1 MKPFLKEHGKAI
13 AIGLAVLVA
22 AILGLAQ
29 YKKYLAP
36 TRIAFVNYPEF
47 QLARIKKANDSRF
60 IRVEILETDDLANAR
75 NYTAVF
81 LFGRGFNLKPEQV
94 ETLKNSGVSLYME
107 GATNPD
113 IDVTNLEGPDL
124 DYITEYFKYGGS
136 RNYKNL
142 LSYVREN
149 LDGKTFF
156 TEKYKKPRPIPP
168 DVFFHLDEAVLFE
181 DPAAFEKYGTEKGF
195 LQPGAPKVVLLT
207 TVPGPFNA
215 NREHLEAIIGSL
227 SRRGLNVYPIAS
239 VNKRLAWLKQIRPD
253 VAIMMPHGRLA
264 QGEAEEAQQWLREN
278 KVPLLAPLSV
288 FTEYDKWV
296 KDPQGMKGA
305 LLTMSVTL
313 PELDGA
319 INPYAIVAQYRDE
332 NNFLSFRAIPERL
345 EAFSEMVEKYIT
357 LKKKSN
363 ADKKIAIYYFKG
375 PGLNAMVAANM
386 EVVPSLFH
394 VLKRLQA
401 EGYNLQGLPATEKEL
416 WRLILQNGSVL
427 APYAE
432 GSISE
437 YIRTANP
444 ELVEAATYESWA
456 VTHLEK
462 DLWKRVEE
470 KYGKAPGS
478 YLSLSK
484 EGKDYIAVSR
494 IQFGNVVLLP
504 QPLPGIGDN
513 TNSLVHGAKEAPPHP
528 YIASYLWTRNAFKAD
543 AILHFGTHG
552 SLEFTPGKQIAL
564 SSFDWTDALI
574 GNTPHFYVY
583 TISNVGE
590 AMIAKRRSYATTLSY
605 LTPPL
610 MEGGVYDELGALE
623 QQLHKFAALEEKTLQ
638 QAYAKTISERARKLS
653 LYKDLGLQD
662 EAKDLTV
669 EQCRQLANLV
679 EEIANE
685 KVTGGLYTLGNAY
698 TGEQL
703 NNTVMLMA
711 RDPLAWSLARL
722 DVLKG
727 HIPAAKLDDK
737 VWFNKVYTGKARQI
751 IARALN
757 GTLTPEQVI
766 ADSDRKRAQQWKEAN
781 AVQPPG
787 RPVAGTGLAYKSN
800 AAPDPGRKEAGTGR
814 PSGRSVAGAGPA
826 HKSNTAPPGTGKK
839 EASTTRSSG
848 RPVPGAGPMHRSNA
862 APDPREKEFANAV
875 MTIETAI
882 THIRSYRQALQNS
895 TETEFTAILTALS
908 GGYIS
913 PSPGGDPVATPAAI
927 PTGRNLFSIDAEKTP
942 SAEGWEIGKMLGN
955 SLLENHLKTH
965 GTYPKKVAFTLWPGD
980 FIQTEGAM
988 LGQVFWLLGVEP
1000 LRDPFGR
1007 VQDIR
1012 LIPEAEL
1019 KRPRIDVVVQTSG
1032 QLRDLAASRLK
1043 LINAAVKLAS
1053 EANDKDGNFVR
1064 SGILTAEK
1072 MMIAKGISPRE
1083 ARELA
1088 ALRVFGGA
1096 NGSYGTGIMGMVEKG
1111 DSWTADSEVGK
1122 TYLNNMGAVYDDSDR
1137 WAYYKEGVFEAA
1149 LQNTEAIVQPR
1160 ESNTWGALS
1169 LDHVYEFAGGLNL
1182 AVKTA
1187 TGKEAEVFFNDF
1199 RNPSNARIQNIKE
1212 AIWVEARSTLLNP
1225 RYINEL
1231 AKGSASAAEKL
1242 AETFRNTYG
1251 WNVMKPGAV
1260 DNALWNQLHE
1270 VYVKDVNNLGIRSFF
1285 ERENPFALEEMTAV
1299 MLETIRKGYW
1309 KASDEQIREITGL
1322 HLEQVRE
1329 HGAGCSGFVCNNTA
1343 LRSFIADRLSG
1354 TDKTGY
1360 NRAIDAAVTAK
1371 AGPADP
1377 SITLKKTEE
1386 PRTAKPQS
1394 AISENSGPWYWLALI
1409 LLLVAGLF
1417 WFIRNRKRS

>member
-1 MKPFLKEHGKAI
+1 MKSFFKKYGKATGT
-13 AIGLAVLVA
+13 GLAVLVA
-22 AILGLAQ
+22 LTLAFTQ
-29 YKKYLAP
+29 YRKYLAP

-47 QLARIKKANDSRF
+47 QLSRIKKANDSRF
-60 IRVEILETDDLANAR
+60 IRLEVLETDRLEKAG

-81 LFGRGFNLKPEQV
+81 LFGRGFSLKPEQV
-94 ETLKNSGVSLYME
+94 ETLKKSGAALYME

-113 IDVTNLEGPDL
+113 IDVTNLEGRDL
-124 DYITEYFKYGGS
+124 SYITDYFRYGGN

-142 LSYVREN
+142 LSYVRES

-156 TEKYKKPRPIPP
+156 TGTWEKPHPIPP
-168 DVFFHLDEAVLFE
+168 DVFFHIDETVLFE
-181 DPAAFEKYGTEKGF
+181 NPADFEKYGTEKGF
-195 LQPGAPKVVLLT
+195 LKPGAPKVVLLT
-207 TVPGPFNA
+207 TVPGPFNS
-215 NREHLEAIIGSL
+215 NREHLEAIIKSL
-227 SRRGLNVYPIAS
+227 SSRGMNVYPIAS
-239 VNKRLAWLKQIRPD
+239 VSKRLAWLKQIRPD
-253 VAIMMPHGRLA
+253 VAIMMPHGRLT

-296 KDPQGMKGA
+296 KDPQGMNGA

-319 INPYAIVAQYRDE
+319 VNPYAIVAQYRDE

-345 EAFSEMVEKYIT
+345 EAFSDMVAKYIA

-363 ADKKIAIYYFKG
+363 AGKKIAIYYFKG
-375 PGLNAMVAANM
+375 PGLNSMVAANM

-394 VLKRLQA
+394 LLKRLQA
-401 EGYNLQGLPATEKEL
+401 EGYNLTGLPATEKEL
-416 WRLILQNGSVL
+416 WQLILQNGSVL

-432 GSISE
+432 GSVAR
-437 YIRTANP
+437 YIRTAKP
-444 ELVEAATYESWA
+444 ELVEAGTYEAWA
-456 VTHLEK
+456 KASLPKE
-462 DLWKRVEE
+462 LWNRVEE

-484 EGKDYIAVSR
+484 DGKDYIAVSR

-504 QPLPGIGDN
+504 QPLPGIGSN
-513 TNSLVHGAKEAPPHP
+513 TNNLVHGAKEAPPHP
-528 YIASYLWTRNAFKAD
+528 YLASYLWTRNAFKAD

-564 SSFDWTDALI
+564 SGSDWPDALI

-590 AMIAKRRSYATTLSY
+590 AMMAKRRTYATTLSY

-623 QQLHKFAALEEKTLQ
+623 QQLHTFSALEDPAMQ
-638 QAYAKTISERARKLS
+638 QAYTKTISERARKLK

-662 EAKDLTV
+662 DSRDLTP

-679 EEIANE
+679 EEIAHE
-685 KVTGGLYTLGNAY
+685 KITGGLYTLGRPY
-698 TGEQL
+698 TSQQL
-703 NNTVMLMA
+703 DNTVMLMA
-711 RDPLAWSLARL
+711 RDPLAYSLARL
-722 DVLKG
+722 DVIKG
-727 HIPAAKLDDK
+727 RIPASKTDDK
-737 VWFNKVYTGKARQI
+737 VWFNKIYTQKARQI
-751 IARALN
+751 IDLALN
-757 GTLTPEQVI
+757 GSLSADQVI
-766 ADSDRKRAQQWKEAN
+766 AESDRKRAHQWQETN
-781 AVQPPG
+781 AVQPTGHPG
-787 RPVAGTGLAYKSN
+787 ARPAK
-800 AAPDPGRKEAGTGR
+800 
-814 PSGRSVAGAGPA
+814 RSDTAQHQGA
-826 HKSNTAPPGTGKK
+826 NTAPPSG
-839 EASTTRSSG
+839 RPIPG
-848 RPVPGAGPMHRSNA
+848 RPVPGAVPSHRPKA
-862 APDPREKEFANAV
+862 APDAREKEFATAVLTIENAV
-875 MTIETAI
+875 TN
-882 THIRSYRQALQNS
+882 IRSYREALKSS
-895 TETEFTAILTALS
+895 TEAEFTGILTALS

-942 SAEGWEIGKMLGN
+942 SAEGWEVGKMLGN

-1000 LRDPFGR
+1000 VRDPFGR

-1012 LIPEAEL
+1012 LIPQAEL
-1019 KRPRIDVVVQTSG
+1019 KRPRIDVVVQTAG

-1043 LINAAVKLAS
+1043 LINAAVKMAA
-1053 EANDKDGNFVR
+1053 EAGDGEDNFVK
-1064 SGILTAEK
+1064 SGVLTAEK
-1072 MMIAKGISPRE
+1072 SMITKGISPQE

-1088 ALRVFGGA
+1088 TLRVFGGA
-1096 NGSYGTGIMGMVEKG
+1096 NGNYGTGIMGMVEKG
-1111 DSWTADSEVGK
+1111 DSWTSDTEVGK

-1137 WAYYKEGVFEAA
+1137 WAYYREGVFEAA

-1187 TGKEAEVFFNDF
+1187 TGKEADVFFNDF
-1199 RNPSNARIQNIKE
+1199 RNPSHARIQNIKE

-1225 RYINEL
+1225 KYIGEL
-1231 AKGSASAAEKL
+1231 AKGGASSAEKL

-1251 WNVMKPGAV
+1251 WNVMKPEAV
-1260 DNALWNQLHE
+1260 DQALWDQLHD
-1270 VYVKDVNNLGIRSFF
+1270 VYIRDTGNLGIRSFF

-1299 MLETIRKGYW
+1299 MLETVRKGYW
-1309 KASDEQIREITGL
+1309 KASDQQIREITEL
-1322 HLEQVRE
+1322 HLEEVKQ

-1343 LRSFIADRLSG
+1343 LRSFIDGRLSG
-1354 TDKTGY
+1354 ADKTDY
-1360 NRAIDAAVTAK
+1360 NRALDAAVTAK
-1371 AGPADP
+1371 ATGAEA
-1377 SITLKKTEE
+1377 SVTLKKTEE
-1386 PRTAKPQS
+1386 SRSGKPENK
-1394 AISENSGPWYWLALI
+1394 ISPESGTRYGIVLI

-1417 WFIRNRKRS
+1417 WFIRKRKQSGI

>member
-1 MKPFLKEHGKAI
+1 MKSFFKKYGKATGT
-13 AIGLAVLVA
+13 GLAVLVA
-22 AILGLAQ
+22 LTLAFTQ
-29 YKKYLAP
+29 YRKYLAP

-47 QLARIKKANDSRF
+47 QLSRIKKANDSRF
-60 IRVEILETDDLANAR
+60 IRLEVLETDRLEKAG

-81 LFGRGFNLKPEQV
+81 LFGRGFSLKPEQV
-94 ETLKNSGVSLYME
+94 ETLKKSGAALYME

-113 IDVTNLEGPDL
+113 IDVTNLEGRDL
-124 DYITEYFKYGGS
+124 SYITDYFRYGGN

-142 LSYVREN
+142 LSYVRES

-156 TEKYKKPRPIPP
+156 TGTWEKPHPIPP
-168 DVFFHLDEAVLFE
+168 DVFFHIDETVLFE
-181 DPAAFEKYGTEKGF
+181 NPADFEKYGTEKGF
-195 LQPGAPKVVLLT
+195 LKPGAPKVVLLT
-207 TVPGPFNA
+207 TVPGPFNS
-215 NREHLEAIIGSL
+215 NREHLEAIIKSL
-227 SRRGLNVYPIAS
+227 SSRGMNVYPIAS

-253 VAIMMPHGRLA
+253 VAIMMPHGRLT
-264 QGEAEEAQQWLREN
+264 QGEAAEAQQWLREN

-296 KDPQGMKGA
+296 KDPQGMNGA

-319 INPYAIVAQYRDE
+319 VNPYAIVAQYRDE

-345 EAFSEMVEKYIT
+345 EAFSDMVAKYIA

-363 ADKKIAIYYFKG
+363 ASKKIAIYYFKG
-375 PGLNAMVAANM
+375 PGLNSMVAANM

-394 VLKRLQA
+394 LLKRLQA
-401 EGYNLQGLPATEKEL
+401 EGYNLTGLPATEKEL
-416 WRLILQNGSVL
+416 WQLILQNGSVL

-432 GSISE
+432 GSVAR

-444 ELVEAATYESWA
+444 ELVEAGTYEAWGKTA
-456 VTHLEK
+456 LPKE
-462 DLWKRVEE
+462 LWNRVEE

-484 EGKDYIAVSR
+484 DGKDYIAVSR

-504 QPLPGIGDN
+504 QPLPGIGSN

-528 YIASYLWTRNAFKAD
+528 YLASYLWTRNAFKAD

-564 SSFDWTDALI
+564 SGSDWPDALI

-590 AMIAKRRSYATTLSY
+590 AMMAKRRTYATTVSY

-610 MEGGVYDELGALE
+610 MEGGAYDELGALE
-623 QQLHKFAALEEKTLQ
+623 QQLHTFSALEDPAMQ
-638 QAYAKTISERARKLS
+638 HAYTKTISERARKLK

-662 EAKDLTV
+662 DTRDLTP

-679 EEIANE
+679 EEIAHE
-685 KVTGGLYTLGNAY
+685 KVTGGLYTLGKPY
-698 TGEQL
+698 TSQQL
-703 NNTVMLMA
+703 DNTVMLMA
-711 RDPLAWSLARL
+711 RDPLAYSLARL
-722 DVLKG
+722 DVIKG
-727 HIPAAKLDDK
+727 RIPASKTDDK
-737 VWFNKVYTGKARQI
+737 VWFNKIYTQKARQI
-751 IARALN
+751 IDRALN
-757 GTLTPEQVI
+757 GSLSADQVI
-766 ADSDRKRAQQWKEAN
+766 AESDRKRAHQWQEAN
-781 AVQPPG
+781 AVQPTGHPG
-787 RPVAGTGLAYKSN
+787 ARPAK
-800 AAPDPGRKEAGTGR
+800 
-814 PSGRSVAGAGPA
+814 RSDTAQHQGA
-826 HKSNTAPPGTGKK
+826 NTAPPSG
-839 EASTTRSSG
+839 RPIPG
-848 RPVPGAGPMHRSNA
+848 RPVPGAVPSHRPKA
-862 APDPREKEFANAV
+862 APDAREKEFATAVLTIENAV
-875 MTIETAI
+875 TN
-882 THIRSYRQALQNS
+882 IRSYREALKSS
-895 TETEFTAILTALS
+895 TEAEFTGILTALS

-942 SAEGWEIGKMLGN
+942 SAEGWEVGKMLGN

-1000 LRDPFGR
+1000 VRDPFGR

-1012 LIPEAEL
+1012 LIPQAEL
-1019 KRPRIDVVVQTSG
+1019 KRPRIDVVVQTAG

-1043 LINAAVKLAS
+1043 LINAAVKMAA
-1053 EANDKDGNFVR
+1053 EAGDGEDNFVK
-1064 SGILTAEK
+1064 SGVLTAEK
-1072 MMIAKGISPRE
+1072 SMITKGISPQE

-1088 ALRVFGGA
+1088 TLRVFGGA
-1096 NGSYGTGIMGMVEKG
+1096 NGNYGTGIMGMVEKG
-1111 DSWTADSEVGK
+1111 DSWTSDTEVGK

-1137 WAYYKEGVFEAA
+1137 WAYYREGVFEAA

-1225 RYINEL
+1225 KYIGEL
-1231 AKGSASAAEKL
+1231 AKGGASSAEKL

-1251 WNVMKPGAV
+1251 WNVMKPEAV
-1260 DNALWNQLHE
+1260 DQALWDQLHD
-1270 VYVKDVNNLGIRSFF
+1270 VYIRDTGNLGIRSFF

-1299 MLETIRKGYW
+1299 MLETVRKGYW
-1309 KASDEQIREITGL
+1309 KASDQQIREITEL
-1322 HLEQVRE
+1322 HLEEVKQ

-1343 LRSFIADRLSG
+1343 LRSFIDGRLSG
-1354 TDKTGY
+1354 ADKTDY
-1360 NRAIDAAVTAK
+1360 NRALDAAVTAK
-1371 AGPADP
+1371 ATGAEA
-1377 SITLKKTEE
+1377 SVTLKKTEE
-1386 PRTAKPQS
+1386 SRSGKPENK
-1394 AISENSGPWYWLALI
+1394 ISPESGTRYGIVLI

-1417 WFIRNRKRS
+1417 WFIRKRKQSGI

>member
-1 MKPFLKEHGKAI
+1 MRSFLKKYRKATG
-13 AIGLAVLVA
+13 IGLTILVVLIVA
-22 AILGLAQ
+22 LTQ
-29 YKKYLAP
+29 YRKYLAP

-47 QLARIKKANDSRF
+47 QLSRIKKANDSRF
-60 IRVEILETDDLANAR
+60 IRLEVLETDRLEKAG

-81 LFGRGFNLKPEQV
+81 LFGRGFSLRPEQV
-94 ETLKNSGVSLYME
+94 ELLRKSGANLYME

-113 IDVTNLEGPDL
+113 IDVTNLQGSDL
-124 DYITEYFKYGGS
+124 SYITDYFRYGGN

-156 TEKYKKPRPIPP
+156 TGAWEKPRPIPP
-168 DVFFHLDEAVLFE
+168 DVFFHLDETVLFE
-181 DPAAFEKYGTEKGF
+181 NPADFEKYGTEKGF
-195 LQPGAPKVVLLT
+195 LKPGAPKVILLT

-215 NREHLEAIIGSL
+215 NREHLEAIIQSL
-227 SRRGLNVYPIAS
+227 SSRGLNVYPIAS

-253 VAIMMPHGRLA
+253 VAVMMPHGRLT
-264 QGEAEEAQQWLREN
+264 QGEAGEAQQWLRDN
-278 KVPLLAPLSV
+278 RVPLLAPLSV
-288 FTEYDKWV
+288 FTEYDQWV

-345 EAFSEMVEKYIT
+345 EAFSDMVGKYIA

-375 PGLNAMVAANM
+375 PGLNSMVAANM

-394 VLKRLQA
+394 MLKRLQA
-401 EGYNLQGLPATEKEL
+401 EGYNLRGLPATEKEL
-416 WRLILQNGSVL
+416 WQLILQNGSVL

-432 GSISE
+432 GSVAQ

-444 ELVEAATYESWA
+444 ELVEAGTYETWA
-456 VTHLEK
+456 KAGLEK
-462 DLWKRVEE
+462 ELWNRVEE

-478 YLSLSK
+478 YLSLSRD
-484 EGKDYIAVSR
+484 GKDYIAVSR

-504 QPLPGIGDN
+504 QPLPGIGSN

-528 YIASYLWTRNAFKAD
+528 YLASYLWTRNAFKAD

-564 SSFDWTDALI
+564 SGFDWADALI

-610 MEGGVYDELGALE
+610 MEGGAYDELGALE
-623 QQLHKFAALEEKTLQ
+623 QQLHTFAALEDPAMQ
-638 QAYAKTISERARKLS
+638 QAYTKTISERARKLK

-662 EAKDLTV
+662 DSRDLTP

-679 EEIANE
+679 EEIAHE
-685 KVTGGLYTLGNAY
+685 KVPGGLYTLGKPY
-698 TGEQL
+698 TGPQL
-703 NNTVMLMA
+703 DNTVMLMA
-711 RDPLAWSLARL
+711 LDPLAYSLAKL
-722 DVLKG
+722 DIIKG
-727 HIPAAKLDDK
+727 RIAASQLDDK
-737 VWFNKVYTGKARQI
+737 VWFNKVYTQKARQI
-751 IARALN
+751 IDRALN
-757 GTLTPEQVI
+757 GNMTVDQVT
-766 ADSDRKRAQQWKEAN
+766 AESDRERAHQWQQSNGIQPSGHPGTGSAKRPGAPQHPGAN
-781 AVQPPG
+781 TTLSSGQPNPG
-787 RPVAGTGLAYKSN
+787 RPN
-800 AAPDPGRKEAGTGR
+800 PGR
-814 PSGRSVAGAGPA
+814 PI
-826 HKSNTAPPGTGKK
+826 
-839 EASTTRSSG
+839 
-848 RPVPGAGPMHRSNA
+848 PGAGPSQQPQA
-862 APDPREKEFANAV
+862 VPDAREKEFATAVLTIENAV
-875 MTIETAI
+875 TN
-882 THIRSYRQALQNS
+882 IRSYREALKSS
-895 TETEFTAILTALS
+895 TEAEFTAILTALS

-913 PSPGGDPVATPAAI
+913 PSPGGDPIATPAAI

-942 SAEGWEIGKMLGN
+942 SAEGWEVGKMLGN

-1000 LRDPFGR
+1000 VRDPFGR

-1012 LIPEAEL
+1012 LIPQAEL
-1019 KRPRIDVVVQTSG
+1019 KRPRIDVVVQTAG

-1043 LINAAVKLAS
+1043 LINAAVKMAA
-1053 EANDKDGNFVR
+1053 EAGNEDGNFVK
-1064 SGILTAEK
+1064 SGVLTAEK
-1072 MMIAKGISPRE
+1072 IMIDKGISPQE

-1088 ALRVFGGA
+1088 TLRVFGGA
-1096 NGSYGTGIMGMVEKG
+1096 NGNYGTGIMGMVEKG
-1111 DSWTADSEVGK
+1111 DSWTSDTEVGQ

-1137 WAYYKEGVFEAA
+1137 WAYYREGVFEAA

-1225 RYINEL
+1225 KYISEL
-1231 AKGSASAAEKL
+1231 AKGGASSAEKL

-1251 WNVMKPGAV
+1251 WNVMKPEAV
-1260 DNALWNQLHE
+1260 DQALWDQLHD
-1270 VYVKDVNNLGIRSFF
+1270 VYIKDAQNLGIRSFF

-1299 MLETIRKGYW
+1299 MLETVRKGYW
-1309 KASDEQIREITGL
+1309 KASDQQIREITEL
-1322 HLEQVRE
+1322 HLEQVKQ

-1343 LRSFIADRLSG
+1343 LRSFIDDRLSG
-1354 TDKTGY
+1354 ADKADY

-1371 AGPADP
+1371 ATGADA

-1386 PRTAKPQS
+1386 PRPDKPES
-1394 AISENSGPWYWLALI
+1394 NISPESGTRYGI
-1409 LLLVAGLF
+1409 VLLLLLAAGLF
-1417 WFIRNRKRS
+1417 WFIRKRKQNGI

>member
-1 MKPFLKEHGKAI
+1 MKSFFKKYGKATGT
-13 AIGLAVLVA
+13 GLAVLVA
-22 AILGLAQ
+22 LTLAFTQ
-29 YKKYLAP
+29 YRKYLAP

-47 QLARIKKANDSRF
+47 QLSRIKKANDSRF
-60 IRVEILETDDLANAR
+60 IHLEVLETDRLEKAG

-81 LFGRGFNLKPEQV
+81 LFGRGFSLKPEQV
-94 ETLKNSGVSLYME
+94 ETLKKSGAALYME

-113 IDVTNLEGPDL
+113 IDVTNLEGRDL
-124 DYITEYFKYGGS
+124 SYITDYFRYGGN

-142 LSYVREN
+142 LSYVRESLN
-149 LDGKTFF
+149 GKTFF
-156 TEKYKKPRPIPP
+156 TGTWEKPQPIPP
-168 DVFFHLDEAVLFE
+168 DVFFHIDETVLFE
-181 DPAAFEKYGTEKGF
+181 NPADFEKYGTEKGF
-195 LQPGAPKVVLLT
+195 LKPGAPKVVLLT
-207 TVPGPFNA
+207 TVPGPFNS
-215 NREHLEAIIGSL
+215 NREHLEAIIKSL
-227 SRRGLNVYPIAS
+227 SSQGMNVYPIAS
-239 VNKRLAWLKQIRPD
+239 VSKRLAWLKHIRPD
-253 VAIMMPHGRLA
+253 VAIMMPHGRLT
-264 QGEAEEAQQWLREN
+264 QGEAAEAQQWLRKN

-296 KDPQGMKGA
+296 KDPQGMNGA

-319 INPYAIVAQYRDE
+319 VNPYAIVAQYRDE

-345 EAFSEMVEKYIT
+345 EAFSDMVAKYIA

-363 ADKKIAIYYFKG
+363 AGKKIAIYYFKG
-375 PGLNAMVAANM
+375 PGLNSMVAANM

-394 VLKRLQA
+394 LLKRLQA
-401 EGYNLQGLPATEKEL
+401 EGYNLTGLPATEKEL
-416 WRLILQNGSVL
+416 WQLILQNGSVL

-432 GSISE
+432 GSVAR

-444 ELVEAATYESWA
+444 ELVEVGTYEAWA
-456 VTHLEK
+456 KASLPKE
-462 DLWKRVEE
+462 LWNRVEE

-484 EGKDYIAVSR
+484 DGKDYIAVSR

-504 QPLPGIGDN
+504 QPLPGIGSN

-528 YIASYLWTRNAFKAD
+528 YLASYLWTRNAFKAD

-564 SSFDWTDALI
+564 SGSDWPDALI

-590 AMIAKRRSYATTLSY
+590 AMMAKRRTYATTVSY

-610 MEGGVYDELGALE
+610 MEGGAYDELGALE
-623 QQLHKFAALEEKTLQ
+623 QQLHTFSALEDPAMQ
-638 QAYAKTISERARKLS
+638 HAYTKTISERARKLK

-662 EAKDLTV
+662 DTRDLTP

-679 EEIANE
+679 EEIAHE
-685 KVTGGLYTLGNAY
+685 KVTGGLYTLGKPY
-698 TGEQL
+698 TSQQL
-703 NNTVMLMA
+703 DNTVMLMA
-711 RDPLAWSLARL
+711 RDPLAYSLARL
-722 DVLKG
+722 DVIKG
-727 HIPAAKLDDK
+727 RIPASKTDDK
-737 VWFNKVYTGKARQI
+737 VWFNKIYTQKARQI
-751 IARALN
+751 IDRALN
-757 GTLTPEQVI
+757 GSLSADQVI
-766 ADSDRKRAQQWKEAN
+766 AESDRKRAHQWQEAN
-781 AVQPPG
+781 AVQPTGHPG
-787 RPVAGTGLAYKSN
+787 ARPAK
-800 AAPDPGRKEAGTGR
+800 
-814 PSGRSVAGAGPA
+814 RSDTAQHQGA
-826 HKSNTAPPGTGKK
+826 NTAPP
-839 EASTTRSSG
+839 SG
-848 RPVPGAGPMHRSNA
+848 RPVPGAVPPHRPKA
-862 APDPREKEFANAV
+862 APDAREKEFATAVLTIENAV
-875 MTIETAI
+875 TN
-882 THIRSYRQALQNS
+882 IRSYREALKSS
-895 TETEFTAILTALS
+895 TEAEFTGILTALS

-942 SAEGWEIGKMLGN
+942 SAEGWEVGKMLGN
-955 SLLENHLKTH
+955 SLLENRLKTH

-1000 LRDPFGR
+1000 VRDPFGR

-1012 LIPEAEL
+1012 LIPQAEL
-1019 KRPRIDVVVQTSG
+1019 KRPRIDVVVQTAG

-1043 LINAAVKLAS
+1043 LINAAVKMAA
-1053 EANDKDGNFVR
+1053 EAGDKDSNFVK
-1064 SGILTAEK
+1064 SGVLTAEK
-1072 MMIAKGISPRE
+1072 IMIGKGISPQE

-1088 ALRVFGGA
+1088 TLRVFGGA
-1096 NGSYGTGIMGMVEKG
+1096 NGNYGTGIMGMVEKG
-1111 DSWTADSEVGK
+1111 DSWTSDTEVGK

-1137 WAYYKEGVFEAA
+1137 WAYYRDGVFEAA

-1187 TGKEAEVFFNDF
+1187 TGKEADVFFNDF

-1225 RYINEL
+1225 KYIGEL
-1231 AKGSASAAEKL
+1231 AKGGASSAEKL

-1251 WNVMKPGAV
+1251 WNVMKPEAV
-1260 DNALWNQLHE
+1260 DQALWDQLHD
-1270 VYVKDVNNLGIRSFF
+1270 VYIRDTGNLGIRSFF

-1299 MLETIRKGYW
+1299 MLETVRKGYW
-1309 KASDEQIREITGL
+1309 KASDQQIREITEL
-1322 HLEQVRE
+1322 HLEEVKQ

-1343 LRSFIADRLSG
+1343 LRSFIDGRLSG
-1354 TDKTGY
+1354 ADKADY
-1360 NRAIDAAVTAK
+1360 NRALDAAVTAK
-1371 AGPADP
+1371 ATGAEA
-1377 SITLKKTEE
+1377 SVTLKKTEE
-1386 PRTAKPQS
+1386 PRSGKPENK
-1394 AISENSGPWYWLALI
+1394 ISPASGTRYGIVLI

-1417 WFIRNRKRS
+1417 WFIRKRKQSGI

>member
-1 MKPFLKEHGKAI
+1 MKSFLKKYRKATG
-13 AIGLAVLVA
+13 IGLAILVVL
-22 AILGLAQ
+22 ILALTQ
-29 YKKYLAP
+29 YRKHLAP

-47 QLARIKKANDSRF
+47 QLSRIKKANDSQF
-60 IRVEILETDDLANAR
+60 IRLEVLETNRLEKAG

-81 LFGRGFNLKPEQV
+81 LFGRGFSLRPEQV
-94 ETLKNSGVSLYME
+94 ELLRKSGAGLYME

-113 IDVTNLEGPDL
+113 IDVTNLRGRDL
-124 DYITEYFKYGGS
+124 EYITEYFRYGGN

-156 TEKYKKPRPIPP
+156 TGTWEKPRPIPP
-168 DVFFHLDEAVLFE
+168 DVFFHLDETVLFE
-181 DPAAFEKYGTEKGF
+181 NPADFEKYGTEKGF
-195 LQPGAPKVVLLT
+195 LKPGAPKVVLLT

-215 NREHLEAIIGSL
+215 NREHLEAIIQSL
-227 SRRGLNVYPIAS
+227 SSRGLNVYPVAS
-239 VNKRLAWLKQIRPD
+239 TNKRLAWLKQIRPD
-253 VAIMMPHGRLA
+253 VAVMMPHGRLT
-264 QGEAEEAQQWLREN
+264 QGEAGEAQQWLREN
-278 KVPLLAPLSV
+278 QVPLLAPLSV
-288 FTEYDKWV
+288 FSEYDQWV

-345 EAFSEMVEKYIT
+345 EAFSDMVGKYIA

-375 PGLNAMVAANM
+375 PGLNSMVAANM

-401 EGYNLQGLPATEKEL
+401 EGYNLWGLPATEKEL
-416 WRLILQNGSVL
+416 WQLILQNGSVL

-432 GSISE
+432 GSVTQ

-444 ELVEAATYESWA
+444 ELVEAGTYEAWA
-456 VTHLEK
+456 KAGLEK
-462 DLWKRVEE
+462 ELWNRVEE

-484 EGKDYIAVSR
+484 DGKDYIAVSR

-504 QPLPGIGDN
+504 QPLPGIGSN

-528 YIASYLWTRNAFKAD
+528 YLASYLWTRNAFKAD

-564 SSFDWTDALI
+564 SGFDWADALI

-590 AMIAKRRSYATTLSY
+590 AMIARRRSYATTLSY

-610 MEGGVYDELGALE
+610 MEGGAYDELGALE
-623 QQLHKFAALEEKTLQ
+623 QQLHTFSALEDPAMQ
-638 QAYAKTISERARKLS
+638 QAYTKTISERARKLK

-662 EAKDLTV
+662 DSRDLTP
-669 EQCRQLANLV
+669 EQCRRLANLV
-679 EEIANE
+679 EEIAHE
-685 KVTGGLYTLGNAY
+685 KVPGGLYTLGKPY
-698 TGEQL
+698 TGPQL
-703 NNTVMLMA
+703 DNTVMLMA
-711 RDPLAWSLARL
+711 LDPLAYSLAKL
-722 DVLKG
+722 DIIKG
-727 HIPAAKLDDK
+727 RITASKLDDK
-737 VWFNKVYTGKARQI
+737 VWFNKVYTQKARQI
-751 IARALN
+751 INRALS
-757 GTLTPEQVI
+757 GSFPLDQVI
-766 ADSDRKRAQQWKEAN
+766 AESDRQRAHQWQQAN
-781 AVQPPG
+781 ALQPSGHP
-787 RPVAGTGLAYKSN
+787 GTGSAKRSG
-800 AAPDPGRKEAGTGR
+800 APQHPGANTTP
-814 PSGRSVAGAGPA
+814 PSGRP
-826 HKSNTAPPGTGKK
+826 T
-839 EASTTRSSG
+839 
-848 RPVPGAGPMHRSNA
+848 PGAGPPHRPKA
-862 APDPREKEFANAV
+862 APDPREKEFATAV
-875 MTIETAI
+875 LTIENALTN
-882 THIRSYRQALQNS
+882 IRSYREALKSS
-895 TETEFTAILTALS
+895 TEAEFTAILTALS

-913 PSPGGDPVATPAAI
+913 PSPGGDPIATPAAI

-942 SAEGWEIGKMLGN
+942 SAEGWEVGKMLGN

-1000 LRDPFGR
+1000 VRDPFGR

-1012 LIPEAEL
+1012 LIPQAEL
-1019 KRPRIDVVVQTSG
+1019 KRPRIDVVVQTAG

-1043 LINAAVKLAS
+1043 LINAAVKMAA
-1053 EANDKDGNFVR
+1053 EAGDEDGNFVK
-1064 SGILTAEK
+1064 SGVLTAEK
-1072 MMIAKGISPRE
+1072 IMIDKGISPQE

-1088 ALRVFGGA
+1088 TLRVFGGA
-1096 NGSYGTGIMGMVEKG
+1096 NGNYGTGIMGMVEKG
-1111 DSWTADSEVGK
+1111 DSWTSDTEVGK

-1137 WAYYKEGVFEAA
+1137 WAYYREGVFEAA

-1199 RNPSNARIQNIKE
+1199 RNSSNARIQNIKE

-1225 RYINEL
+1225 KYISEL
-1231 AKGSASAAEKL
+1231 TKGGASSAEKL

-1251 WNVMKPGAV
+1251 WNVMKPEAV
-1260 DNALWNQLHE
+1260 DPALWDQLHD
-1270 VYVKDVNNLGIRSFF
+1270 VYINDTGNLGVRSFF

-1299 MLETIRKGYW
+1299 MLETVRKGYW
-1309 KASDEQIREITGL
+1309 KASDQQIREITKL
-1322 HLEQVRE
+1322 HLEQVKQ

-1343 LRSFIADRLSG
+1343 LRSFIDDRLSG
-1354 TDKTGY
+1354 TDKADY

-1371 AGPADP
+1371 ASGADA

-1386 PRTAKPQS
+1386 PRPDKPES
-1394 AISENSGPWYWLALI
+1394 KISPESGTRYGI
-1409 LLLVAGLF
+1409 VLLLLLAAGLF
-1417 WFIRNRKRS
+1417 WFIRKRKQSGV